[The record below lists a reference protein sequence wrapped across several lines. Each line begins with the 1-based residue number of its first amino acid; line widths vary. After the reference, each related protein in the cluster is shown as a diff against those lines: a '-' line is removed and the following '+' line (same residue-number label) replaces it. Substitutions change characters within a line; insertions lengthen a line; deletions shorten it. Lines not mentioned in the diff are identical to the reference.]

1 MPKSDDPERAGGKF
15 VVYWIDEKTGKR
27 HSSVRATR
35 GQARQLM
42 QHKKRQGLVSWIK
55 PV

>member
-1 MPKSDDPERAGGKF
+1 MPRSADPERGGGKF
-15 VVYWIDEKTGKR
+15 VVYWIDEKGKR

-42 QHKKRQGLVSWIK
+42 QHKKKQGLVSWIK
-55 PV
+55 PM